1 MVSEPGGRP
10 LLVAATEAVAVGGA
24 GAGLTWLFIASL
36 PSTPAALAG
45 AAVAASGLNGAIS
58 GAKGVYQWRRPHG
71 WVCWGLDSTW
81 GLISVAGGVVLHL
94 INAVYPSSYFDG
106 MSRRTNRHVYE
117 CGFTFRSRFAITFGN
132 VVSAGGGD
140 TGLRGESPR
149 VMRRRRLVEVH
160 EGAHVLQNRSFG
172 PLYVLGY
179 AAWLVLAGAAGLVVG
194 LVMDRGN
201 WRSVVETFAYYDNP
215 FEYWAYRKDGY
226 WPPRGAHP
234 RFVWRA
240 GNQHHGP

>member
-1 MVSEPGGRP
+1 MSEPGGRTLP
-10 LLVAATEAVAVGGA
+10 VSVMEAVAVGVG
-24 GAGLTWLFIASL
+24 GAGLAWLFM
-36 PSTPAALAG
+36 AALRWIPPSLAS
-45 AAVAASGLNGAIS
+45 AAVAMAGLNGAIS
-58 GAKGVYQWRRPHG
+58 GAKGIYQWRRPRG

-94 INAVYPSSYFDG
+94 VNAFRPSSYFDG

-117 CGFTFRSRFAITFGN
+117 TGFTFRSRFAITFGN

-140 TGLRGESPR
+140 TGLRGDSPR
-149 VMRRRRLVEVH
+149 VMRRRRLIEVH
-160 EGAHVLQNRSFG
+160 EGAHVFQNRAFG

-179 AAWLVLAGAAGLVVG
+179 GAWLILGGAAGLLVG

-226 WPPRGAHP
+226 WPPGGAHP
-234 RFVWRA
+234 RFVWKA
-240 GNQHHGP
+240 GR

>member
-1 MVSEPGGRP
+1 MVSEPGGRR
-10 LLVAATEAVAVGGA
+10 LLVSAMEAVAVGVA
-24 GAGLTWLFIASL
+24 GAGLAWLFIASL
-36 PSTPAALAG
+36 RWIPAALAG
-45 AAVAASGLNGAIS
+45 AAVVAAGLNGAIS
-58 GAKGVYQWRRPHG
+58 GAKGIYEWRRPHG

-94 INAVYPSSYFDG
+94 VNVVYPSSYFDG

-117 CGFTFRSRFAITFGN
+117 GGFTFRSRFAITFGN

-160 EGAHVLQNRSFG
+160 EGTHVFQNRSFG

-179 AAWLVLAGAAGLVVG
+179 GAWLILAGAAGLVVG

-234 RFVWRA
+234 RFVWKT